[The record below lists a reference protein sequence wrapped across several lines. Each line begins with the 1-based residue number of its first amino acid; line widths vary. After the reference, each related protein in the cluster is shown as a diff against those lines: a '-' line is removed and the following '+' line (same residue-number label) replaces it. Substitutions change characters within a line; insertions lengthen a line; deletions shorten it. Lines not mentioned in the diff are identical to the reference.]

1 MTHLPN
7 KIRQGC
13 ILSRLFNL
21 HAEYIM
27 RNTRVDEAQAGIM
40 IARKNISNLRYNRN
54 LDREAWH
61 AAVHGVT
68 KSWTPLSDWTEL
80 ITKIQF
86 SNSGRLTLIQC
97 FILLNICQFCSS
109 TVLHSV
115 FFSSSLESHMWFINI
130 YCLFFYSLACLY

>member
-1 MTHLPN
+1 MFFWNSLAFLM
-7 KIRQGC
+7 IQQMLEIWSLG
-13 ILSRLFNL
+13 
-21 HAEYIM
+21 
-27 RNTRVDEAQAGIM
+27 NTRLDETQAGIN
-40 IARKNISNLRYNRN
+40 IARKNISNLRYNQN
-54 LDREAWH
+54 LDREAWC
-61 AAVHGVT
+61 AAVHGVR

-109 TVLHSV
+109 AVLHCV
-115 FFSSSLESHMWFINI
+115 FLSSSLESHMWFINI